1 MLLVRRQTMSLEK
14 KIIKQLSL
22 LDKNRKGFKYLLEAI
37 NISMTREGKLP
48 LYKQVFP
55 VIAKKY
61 NVTAESVERDIRYVL
76 RNQNCSTKKYII
88 KLLEKLK

>member
-1 MLLVRRQTMSLEK
+1 MSLENEILK
-14 KIIKQLSL
+14 LISR
-22 LDKNRKGFKYLLEAI
+22 LDKKRKGYKYLIDAI
-37 NISMTREGKLP
+37 MISFSKRGHLP

-61 NVTAESVERDIRYVL
+61 NVSAESVERDIRYVL

-88 KLLEKLK
+88 RLIEKLK

>member
-1 MLLVRRQTMSLEK
+1 MVFENEILKQMRRLDK
-14 KIIKQLSL
+14 KRKGYKYLIDAIILSL
-22 LDKNRKGFKYLLEAI
+22 PKCGH
-37 NISMTREGKLP
+37 LP

-61 NVTAESVERDIRYVL
+61 DVSAESVERDIRYVL

-88 KLLEKLK
+88 KLIEKLK

>member
-1 MLLVRRQTMSLEK
+1 M
-14 KIIKQLSL
+14 
-22 LDKNRKGFKYLLEAI
+22 
-37 NISMTREGKLP
+37 ISFSKRGHLP

-61 NVTAESVERDIRYVL
+61 NVSAESVERDIRYVL

-88 KLLEKLK
+88 KLIEKLK